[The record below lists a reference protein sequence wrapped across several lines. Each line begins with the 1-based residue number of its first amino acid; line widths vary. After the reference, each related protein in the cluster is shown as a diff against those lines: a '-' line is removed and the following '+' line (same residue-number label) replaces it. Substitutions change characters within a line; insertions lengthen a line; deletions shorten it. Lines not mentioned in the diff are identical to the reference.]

1 MRALSAA
8 ASPSPM
14 PDRQPDRPRRPP
26 PWRAS
31 RAVPWAGA
39 LLGLAVLAV
48 VDLPVLRGAEL
59 LLAIAAVT
67 LLAWRS
73 LRSREAARAA
83 LDEAQAAV
91 ARRERELSV
100 TIKSEIGRAHV

>member
-1 MRALSAA
+1 
-8 ASPSPM
+8 M
-14 PDRQPDRPRRPP
+14 PDRQPDRPAARR

-67 LLAWRS
+67 LVWRS
-73 LRSREAARAA
+73 LRRREGRARC
-83 LDEAQAAV
+83 
-91 ARRERELSV
+91 ARRGA
-100 TIKSEIGRAHV
+100 GRGGAPSAS